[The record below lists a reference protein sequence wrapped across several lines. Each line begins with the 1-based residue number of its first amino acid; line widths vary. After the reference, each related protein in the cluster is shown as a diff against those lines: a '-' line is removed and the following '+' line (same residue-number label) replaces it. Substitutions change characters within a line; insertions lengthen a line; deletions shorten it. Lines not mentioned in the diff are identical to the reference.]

1 MGVSYSLSASRIKDP
16 KVNTDSDTSNDI
28 PVTYSQPRIVTSRIT
43 PNVFFNSLNA
53 AIDPT
58 RGQSLYLGLAMSG
71 GVLGGDVKTL
81 TPSIEY
87 KFFRPV
93 FKKDSDRQHVIGMR
107 FNAGH
112 VRTFGRLSDALVNTQ
127 SLGFIGGVPITE
139 RYFLGG
145 ENDVRGYNVYS
156 ISPVARYDYFQSTRN
171 VVAENAEQRGRTGR
185 CGGWFCSFQRAA
197 RVHL

>member
-1 MGVSYSLSASRIKDP
+1 YANFTRVGISYSLTTSRIKDP
-16 KVNTDSDTSNDI
+16 KVNSDTDTTNDI
-28 PVTYSQPRIVTSRIT
+28 PVTYSQPRIITSRIT
-43 PNVFFNSLNA
+43 PNIFFNSLNA

-58 RGQSLYLGLAMSG
+58 HGHNLNLGVSMSG

-93 FKKDSDRQHVIGMR
+93 FNKNSDRPHVIGMR

-112 VRTFGRLSDALVNTQ
+112 VRTFGRLSDALVNTR
-127 SLGFIGGVPITE
+127 SLGFIGGIPITE

-145 ENDVRGYNVYS
+145 ENDV
-156 ISPVARYDYFQSTRN
+156 
-171 VVAENAEQRGRTGR
+171 
-185 CGGWFCSFQRAA
+185 
-197 RVHL
+197 